1 MKKVTSLLECRTAI
15 SDTLKVTFRI
25 VKRYF
30 NIVPFTLFI
39 MVVTTMSGCKKSDP
53 EKSPVVG
60 ADETLRFVFLADSRG
75 DSLGYTIDTTS
86 LNPIIRRID
95 TLKPQPSFM
104 VFGGDMCYRGYMK
117 KKYTFQEFK
126 DLFAN
131 LTKKGIPLY
140 TVMGNHELYHEH
152 ASYGYFLVNQQQ
164 FQTTFSENPTN
175 GPSGYEHLAYSF
187 TDPGTN
193 SFFAVMDCY
202 YVTQDTQKINM
213 GGHIEP
219 AQMTWLKT
227 QIAQTSALHKF
238 LFIHVPYYYVD
249 NDSTEAS
256 EADTTLTTLWSF
268 IDANKFDIYACGH
281 SHLYARRTI
290 DPSLAPK
297 PQPTTPV
304 PAWKNNV
311 VQLLNGT
318 CGAGSGGGY
327 IDPMVRIEW
336 NVHNDHKTYYFS
348 VVDIN
353 GGTVTVKSYGGY
365 TGAYSLIDTFTIVK

>member
-1 MKKVTSLLECRTAI
+1 M
-15 SDTLKVTFRI
+15 SDKLKNTIRI
-25 VKRYF
+25 ERSHF
-30 NIVPFTLFI
+30 NIGTITLLI
-39 MVVTTMSGCKKSDP
+39 AVVTMMGSCTKSTTS
-53 EKSPVVG
+53 EKPPITVG
-60 ADETLRFVFLADSRG
+60 ETLRFVFLADSRG
-75 DSLGYTIDTTS
+75 DSLGYTIDTTA

-140 TVMGNHELYHEH
+140 TAMGNHELYHEH

-164 FQTTFSENPTN
+164 FQTTFSENPAN
-175 GPSGYEHLAYSF
+175 GPSGYEHLTYSF
-187 TDPGTN
+187 TDPGTS

-202 YVTQDTQKINM
+202 YVTLDTQKINM

-227 QIAQTSALHKF
+227 QVAQTSALHKF

-268 IDANKFDIYACGH
+268 IDANKFDFYACGH

-290 DPSLAPK
+290 DGSLAPK

-327 IDPMVRIEW
+327 VDPTVRTEW
-336 NVHNDHKTYYFS
+336 NVHNDKKTYYFS

-365 TGAYSLIDTFTIVK
+365 TGAYGLIDTFSITK